1 MWSYFT
7 HEEIHYSQRNSPN
20 PGLPKAQLFYY
31 GTNTLRFRVSPI
43 WNNLPAVGSKG
54 QRFII

>member
-7 HEEIHYSQRNSPN
+7 QEEIHYSQRKSPT
-20 PGLPKAQLFYY
+20 PGFPKTHSFYY
-31 GTNTLRFRVSPI
+31 GTNALRFRVSPI

-54 QRFII
+54 QQFII